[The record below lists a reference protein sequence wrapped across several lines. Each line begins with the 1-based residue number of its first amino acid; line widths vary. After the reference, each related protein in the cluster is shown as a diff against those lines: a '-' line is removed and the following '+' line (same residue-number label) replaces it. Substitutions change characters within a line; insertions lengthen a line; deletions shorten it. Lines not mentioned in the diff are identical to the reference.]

1 MPRYE
6 CRAKSI
12 SGEDRAAGKLEIK
25 SITTI
30 IDGPRDVTETVED
43 TIVMKCEVVADL
55 SLDMDV
61 TWKKDNLDFE
71 ENARIQQNDDHSLTI
86 KNLTFD
92 DSGRNVPLFDPISL
106 IGPTHFQTLLKG
118 FIINSNRNYKEIKL
132 PTK

>member
-1 MPRYE
+1 MSRYE

-12 SGEDRAAGKLEIK
+12 SGEDTATGELEIK
-25 SITTI
+25 SITKII
-30 IDGPRDVTETVED
+30 IDGPKDVTETVED

-71 ENARIQQNDDHSLTI
+71 ENSRIQQNDDHSLTI

-92 DSGRNVPLFDPISL
+92 DSGWNVSLFDPISL
-106 IGPTHFQTLLKG
+106 FAPNTIKLKV
-118 FIINSNRNYKEIKL
+118 FIRNSNRNYKEIKL

>member
-1 MPRYE
+1 MSRYE
-6 CRAKSI
+6 CRAKSV
-12 SGEDRAAGKLEIK
+12 SGEDTAAGELEIK

-30 IDGPRDVTETVED
+30 IDGPKDVTETVED

-71 ENARIQQNDDHSLTI
+71 ENSRIHQNEDHSLTI

-92 DSGRNVPLFDPISL
+92 DSGWNVSLFNPM
-106 IGPTHFQTLLKG
+106 HHYTLKLNK
-118 FIINSNRNYKEIKL
+118 FNQKKEMNL
-132 PTK
+132 HTK

>member
-1 MPRYE
+1 M
-6 CRAKSI
+6 
-12 SGEDRAAGKLEIK
+12 

-30 IDGPRDVTETVED
+30 IEGPKDVTETVED

-92 DSGRNVPLFDPISL
+92 DSGRNVPLLDPISL

>member
-1 MPRYE
+1 MFRYE

-12 SGEDRAAGKLEIK
+12 SGEDTAAGELEIK
-25 SITTI
+25 SHTTI
-30 IDGPRDVTETVED
+30 IDGPKDVTETVED

-55 SLDMDV
+55 SLEMDV

-92 DSGRNVPLFDPISL
+92 DSGWNVFLFDPLHALS
-106 IGPTHFQTLLKG
+106 
-118 FIINSNRNYKEIKL
+118 
-132 PTK
+132 

>member
-1 MPRYE
+1 MSRYE

-12 SGEDRAAGKLEIK
+12 SGEDTAAGELEIK
-25 SITTI
+25 SFTII
-30 IDGPRDVTETVED
+30 IDGPKNLTETVEN

-55 SLDMDV
+55 GVDIEV

-92 DSGRNVPLFDPISL
+92 DSGWNVSLFDPL
-106 IGPTHFQTLLKG
+106 NPTTLKLRG
-118 FIINSNRNYKEIKL
+118 FIINSNRNKDMNL
-132 PTK
+132 HTK